1 MLKLHRGFSGLR
13 LVFMGTPEIAVPSL
27 ESLLHSNYEVV
38 AVYTQPDKVAGRG
51 RSLAASP
58 VKQTALKWNLPVEQP
73 IRLGDSEVQSRLTGY
88 KPDIIVVTAY
98 AQLLP
103 QAVLDIPPYGCIN
116 IHPSL
121 LPRHRGSS
129 PVAASILAGDEFTGV
144 SIMLMKKGLDTGPI
158 LAQAQI
164 PVSDIDNTSS
174 LTIKLSLIAAQLLLE
189 VLPLWLK
196 GEITPRLQD
205 KTKASYQGEFSK
217 QDGEIDWNLPATGI
231 WRRVRA
237 FYPWPGCYTKWHGKQ
252 IKILESIP
260 VTSTAT
266 TNPGEVVAIKQ
277 GRARL
282 GISTGEGVLG
292 VFKLQLEGKR
302 AMSTDDF
309 LRGQRNLLGAILPS

>member
-1 MLKLHRGFSGLR
+1 MR

-51 RSLAASP
+51 RSLTVSP

-158 LAQAQI
+158 IAQTQI

-189 VLPLWLK
+189 VLPPWLR
-196 GEITPRLQD
+196 GEIVPYPQD

-217 QDGEIDWNLPATGI
+217 QDGEIDWALPAIDI
-231 WRRVRA
+231 WRRIRA
-237 FYPWPGCYTKWHGKQ
+237 FYPWPGSYTRWQGKQ
-252 IKILESIP
+252 IKIIEAVPLTNI
-260 VTSTAT
+260 AT
-266 TNPGEVVAIKQ
+266 TTPGEVVAIKQ
-277 GRARL
+277 GKARV
-282 GISTGEGVLG
+282 GISTCDGVLG
-292 VFKLQLEGKR
+292 ILILQLEGKR
-302 AMSTDDF
+302 AISADDF
-309 LRGQRNLLGAILPS
+309 LRGQRNFLGAILPS